1 MKKVSVI
8 RKTALRLFAV
18 AVLVMMA
25 SGVQAQDNH
34 PWGVLGG
41 VNFTRSSAKDI
52 TSGVGGQI
60 GVLRNFRL
68 GGFEDLQTRLEFSF
82 AESIGKKDTPMENS
96 LFNRWSLTL
105 PVMYSLPVNLSKD
118 TRLRFNLGPYVQ
130 YSFFGQSRQPLS
142 PNKIRSF
149 WHSPFGNKF
158 TYGVHGGLQLEY
170 QRWLASLD
178 VRYSLRK
185 NPICA
190 SCDPGREQMCMFSL
204 GWRF

>member
-68 GGFEDLQTRLEFSF
+68 DGMGNLQTRLEFSF
-82 AESIGKKDTPMENS
+82 AESIGKKDTPMENA

-130 YSFFGQSRQPLS
+130 YSFFGAPKPQASPCRRNRLS
-142 PNKIRSF
+142 DRKEIR
-149 WHSPFGNKF
+149 
-158 TYGVHGGLQLEY
+158 
-170 QRWLASLD
+170 
-178 VRYSLRK
+178 
-185 NPICA
+185 
-190 SCDPGREQMCMFSL
+190 
-204 GWRF
+204 

>member
-1 MKKVSVI
+1 MEKDSVI

-34 PWGVLGG
+34 PWGVMGG
-41 VNFTRSSAKDI
+41 VNFTGSSSKDI
-52 TSGVGGQI
+52 SSGVGGQI

-82 AESIGKKDTPMENS
+82 AESLGKKGSPQENA

-105 PVMYSLPVNLSKD
+105 PVMLSLPMNLGKD
-118 TRLRFNLGPYVQ
+118 SRLRFNLGPYVQ
-130 YSFFGQSRQPLS
+130 YSIFGQSRQPQS
-142 PNKIRSF
+142 PNKYRSF
-149 WHSPFGNKF
+149 WHSSFGNKF
-158 TYGVHGGLQLEY
+158 TYGVQGGLQLEY

-185 NPICA
+185 NPICV
-190 SCDPGREQMCMFSL
+190 SCDPGREQMIMFSL